1 VVTKIVWA
9 SVLAALVGCG
19 SSDGASPP
27 GDGPIS
33 GCSLTL
39 SGASSGTYPCTLCAA
54 VWSSLNDTGQ
64 IIVGRTPAA
73 DAPAISVTVSFV
85 GEPIAGT
92 YADDNPDVTTRMT
105 VSSGNASWTANV
117 GGSAPR
123 RGSFTMVLTSVVAMK
138 TSGDNQIYAVSG
150 TLDATLSPVSGTSAS
165 GDLGLQARF

>member
-1 VVTKIVWA
+1 VTKIVWA
-9 SVLAALVGCG
+9 SVLTALLGCG
-19 SSDGASPP
+19 SSDGSNAP
-27 GDGPIS
+27 GDAPIS

-39 SGASSGTYPCTLCAA
+39 SGGSAGTYPCTLRAA

-73 DAPAISVTVSFV
+73 DAPAISVNVSFL

-105 VSSGNASWTANV
+105 VTSGDASWTANV
-117 GGSAPR
+117 GTSTPR
-123 RGSFTMVLTSVVAMK
+123 RGSYTMVLTSVTA
-138 TSGDNQIYAVSG
+138 TRASGDNQIYAVSG
-150 TLDATLSPVSGTSAS
+150 TLDATLSPVAGTSAS